1 MGGPVDLRKGP
12 VAAIRVRLLPWRPR
26 PRTMDPKAIREAVD
40 QAEHGADVVDFVSDT
55 VGLVLVAGMLVA
67 AIGAPILVI
76 LLAALLLPF
85 EIALVLVLAAALLL
99 ARLAGAIPWVV
110 EIAGPDGPQVER
122 YRNLIRAVRRVRALN
137 GAKGVP
143 VRFSLSG

>member
-12 VAAIRVRLLPWRPR
+12 VA
-26 PRTMDPKAIREAVD
+26 
-40 QAEHGADVVDFVSDT
+40 DFVSDT

-67 AIGAPILVI
+67 AIGAPVLVI

-99 ARLAGAIPWVV
+99 ARLAGA
-110 EIAGPDGPQVER
+110 
-122 YRNLIRAVRRVRALN
+122 
-137 GAKGVP
+137 KGVP